1 MNTDRKKVILVAED
15 EPILNE
21 MYVEAF
27 ESLGYKTVGVYDG
40 HQALAFAKENQVD
53 FLVTD
58 LKMPKMDGITLIE
71 ELRKIH
77 PEIPP
82 VLIITGFIDE
92 ANTLRAKE
100 LGALDLMTKPFDFDN
115 VIGKIEKTFDQAS

>member
-1 MNTDRKKVILVAED
+1 MKKDKVILVAED

-27 ESLGYKTVGVYDG
+27 ESLGYTTIGVHNG
-40 HQALAFAKENQVD
+40 SEALDFAKGNHVD

-58 LKMPKMDGITLIE
+58 LKMPIMDGITLLE

-92 ANTLRAKE
+92 LNSVRAKE

-115 VIGKIEKTFDQAS
+115 VIGKIEESFSKAS

>member
-1 MNTDRKKVILVAED
+1 MKKDKVILVAED

-27 ESLGYKTVGVYDG
+27 EDLGYTTIGVFDG
-40 HQALAFAKENQVD
+40 TQALEFAKDNRVD

-58 LKMPKMDGITLIE
+58 LKMPHMDGITLIE

-77 PEIPP
+77 PDSPP

-92 ANTLRAKE
+92 ANILRAKE
-100 LGALDLMTKPFDFDN
+100 LGAVDLMSKPFDFDH
-115 VIGKIEKTFDQAS
+115 VIGKIEDSMTLIS